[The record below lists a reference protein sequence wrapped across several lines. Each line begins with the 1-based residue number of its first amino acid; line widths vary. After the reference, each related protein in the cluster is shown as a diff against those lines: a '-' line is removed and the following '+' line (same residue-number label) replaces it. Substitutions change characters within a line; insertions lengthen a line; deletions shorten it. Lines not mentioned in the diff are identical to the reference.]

1 MDSAF
6 ARTDY
11 EFIIKSGQEV
21 CFDLGEDV
29 ARQDCPA
36 TSAWQIA
43 EWGMH
48 ALQGSFPRLSDRFQ
62 YEENGERKAMLLTI
76 VLLYNY
82 RVNKVGINQILNTY
96 MPALSK
102 DANYYIENQTEE

>member
-11 EFIIKSGQEV
+11 EFIIKSRQEV

-29 ARQDCPA
+29 ARQDCQA
-36 TSAWQIA
+36 NSAQQFA

-48 ALQGSFPRLSDRFQ
+48 ALQGSFPRLRDRF
-62 YEENGERKAMLLTI
+62 
-76 VLLYNY
+76 
-82 RVNKVGINQILNTY
+82 
-96 MPALSK
+96 
-102 DANYYIENQTEE
+102 